1 MKNCDICFTTD
12 QMIRN
17 GEVDL
22 KAREEEIR
30 FIKLQMTEEKRN
42 LGLMRKVVP
51 DKRSLEQELV
61 TMQIQVINYVTHIR
75 NIVM

>member
-1 MKNCDICFTTD
+1 MKNCDNCFTTD

-61 TMQIQVINYVTHIR
+61 TMQIQVIN
-75 NIVM
+75 